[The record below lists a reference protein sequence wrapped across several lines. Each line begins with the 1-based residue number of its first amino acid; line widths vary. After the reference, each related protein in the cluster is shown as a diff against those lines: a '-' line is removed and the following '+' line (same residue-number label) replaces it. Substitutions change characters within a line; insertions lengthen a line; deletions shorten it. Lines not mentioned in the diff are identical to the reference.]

1 MLGSTWHVTHMLSHP
16 LSHQGVAPAYSE
28 LLSAVSAGPKTFGQ
42 RISEG
47 PAFTTFLLKR
57 EAAQVVNDFPAS
69 DADKEV
75 GPP

>member
-1 MLGSTWHVTHMLSHP
+1 MLSHP

-75 GPP
+75 WPP